1 MLNRWGSALRYLRL
15 AEPVWHWRLS
25 GGICPNCGSHAFIS
39 LGRSAFLTR
48 CLGCRTNAVTLAT
61 VSVLREID
69 LSHMRA
75 HEFSSYGA
83 AFEFM
88 RRSCP
93 QFTYSEFF
101 PGQPAVVD
109 GIRNEDITRLT
120 FATDTFDVLTSN
132 GVMEHVPADIQ
143 GYRECHRV
151 LKPGGM
157 LIFTV
162 PLYDTPESVQLAS
175 LNESGDIVWHAQPE
189 YHDSRRGGPL
199 SAPTFWRHSL
209 NDMCDRVQQ
218 VGFRSVELIDVTLC
232 RSQGEPT
239 KVIKAVK

>member
-1 MLNRWGSALRYLRL
+1 M
-15 AEPVWHWRLS
+15 
-25 GGICPNCGSHAFIS
+25 
-39 LGRSAFLTR
+39 
-48 CLGCRTNAVTLAT
+48 TLAT
-61 VSVLREID
+61 VSVLRAID
-69 LSHMRA
+69 LVPMRA

-83 AFEFM
+83 TFEFM
-88 RRSCP
+88 KRSCP
-93 QFTYSEFF
+93 QFSFSEFF
-101 PGQPAVVD
+101 PRQPAIVD
-109 GIRNEDITRLT
+109 GIRNEDVTHLS
-120 FATDTFDVLTSN
+120 FATDTFDLLTSN
-132 GVMEHVPADIQ
+132 GVMEHVPADVQ

-151 LKPGGM
+151 LRRGGM

-175 LNESGDIVWHAQPE
+175 LTESGDIVWHAQPE